1 MLKGE
6 IRPGRMAGKE
16 EVRITVDEIRL
27 IKPTLEYAEDIM
39 KLRQEILEADDEDS
53 FAGCGTLQDCE
64 TAQAW
69 IDSITLMENPE
80 TCPAGR
86 VSSNVFIAVRNADN
100 KIVGVIDLRHHLGNP
115 VLRTWGGHFGY
126 IVRPDERRK
135 GYAKEMVRLNL
146 ENCKA
151 LGLHKV
157 MITCDRAN
165 IASER
170 TILANG
176 GVFEKEVLVDGSYT
190 KRFWVTITESMLKT
204 TQNTRELGGY
214 VIRDGLATRRNSLW
228 RSDIQCYPSAEDIQL
243 LKERGITTVIDLR
256 GEKDVARKPS
266 GFARVEGFRYINCPI
281 DEGSGVPESV
291 EAVPVSYLAIACAKS
306 MPEVFRNIA
315 NAKGGVMF
323 NCTAGKDRTGVV
335 SAILLKHAGVSDEDV
350 IENYVLTR
358 EYGRERLELVHKNFP
373 EIDMNIVTP
382 REWFMEEFLRLFR
395 ERFGTTEQYFQTL
408 RLSKEEVKKIKRKLV
423 LG

>member
-1 MLKGE
+1 MRGE
-6 IRPGRMAGKE
+6 NDL
-16 EVRITVDEIRL
+16 DEIIL
-27 IKPTLEYAEDIM
+27 KKPTIEYADDIM
-39 KLRQEILEADDEDS
+39 QFKQEIMAANDPDA
-53 FAGCGTLQDCE
+53 FAGCGNLEACE
-64 TAQAW
+64 TAGQW
-69 IDSITLMENPE
+69 IDTITLMENQE

-86 VSSNVFIAVRNADN
+86 VSSNIFIAVRLSDN

-126 IVRPDERRK
+126 IVRPSERKK

-146 ENCKA
+146 EKCKE

-157 MITCDRAN
+157 MITCDRTN

-176 GVFEKEVLVDGSYT
+176 GVFEKEVPVDDGYT

-214 VIRDGLATRRNSLW
+214 VIKDGLATRRNSLW
-228 RSDIQCYPSAEDIQL
+228 RSDVQNYPSEEDLAL
-243 LKERGITTVIDLR
+243 LKERGITTILDLR
-256 GEKDVARKPS
+256 GEKDTTKKPS
-266 GFARVEGFRYINCPI
+266 GFANAEGFRYINCSI

-291 EAVPVSYLAIACAKS
+291 EAVPVSYLAIAQAKN
-306 MPEVFRNIA
+306 MPQVFRTIA
-315 NAKGGVMF
+315 KAESGVMF

-335 SAILLKHAGVSDEDV
+335 SAILLLHAGVSDEDI

-358 EYGRERLELVHKNFP
+358 EYGRERLELIHKNFP
-373 EIDMNIVTP
+373 EVDMNIVTP
-382 REWFMEEFLRLFR
+382 REWYMEEFLRLFR
-395 ERFGTTEQYFQTL
+395 AKFRTTEAYFKSLGLDGNEIEEL
-408 RLSKEEVKKIKRKLV
+408 RKKLV
-423 LG
+423 

>member
-1 MLKGE
+1 MG
-6 IRPGRMAGKE
+6 
-16 EVRITVDEIRL
+16 EIRL
-27 IKPTLEYAEDIM
+27 IKPTMEYAEDIM
-39 KLRQEILEADDEDS
+39 KFRQEIFDAKDEDA
-53 FAGCGTLQDCE
+53 FAGCGTLEKCE
-64 TAQAW
+64 TAQVW
-69 IDSITLMENPE
+69 IDSVNLMENPD
-80 TCPAGR
+80 TCPKGR
-86 VSSNVFIAVRNADN
+86 VSGNVFLAVRSSDN
-100 KIVGVIDLRHHLGNP
+100 KIVGMIDLRHHLGNP

-146 ENCKA
+146 EKCRE

-157 MITCDRAN
+157 MITCDRNN

-176 GVFEKEVLVDGSYT
+176 GVFEKEVPVDSSFT

-214 VIRDGLATRRNSLW
+214 VIKDGLATRRNSLW
-228 RSDIQCYPSAEDIQL
+228 RSDVQCYPSKEDVQL
-243 LKERGITTVIDLR
+243 LKDRGITTIIDLR
-256 GEKDVARKPS
+256 GEKDTTKKPS
-266 GFARVEGFRYINCPI
+266 GFANKEGFHYINCPV
-281 DEGSGVPESV
+281 EESSGVPESV

-306 MPEVFRNIA
+306 MPKVFKTIA
-315 NAKGGVMF
+315 NAESGVMF

-335 SAILLKHAGVSDEDV
+335 SAILLLHAGVDDSDI

-395 ERFGTTEQYFQTL
+395 KKFGTTEQYFKMLGLGET
-408 RLSKEEVKKIKRKLV
+408 EIGKITGKLV
-423 LG
+423 G

>member
-1 MLKGE
+1 M
-6 IRPGRMAGKE
+6 
-16 EVRITVDEIRL
+16 DEIKL
-27 IKPTLEYAEDIM
+27 IKPTMEYAEDIM
-39 KLRQEILEADDEDS
+39 QFRQEILDAKDPDA
-53 FAGCGTLQDCE
+53 FAGCGNLEECT
-64 TAQAW
+64 TAQQW
-69 IDSITLMENPE
+69 IDTISLMENQE
-80 TCPAGR
+80 TCPEGR
-86 VSSNVFIAVRNADN
+86 VSANIFIAVRTSDN

-115 VLRTWGGHFGY
+115 VLSLWGGHFGY
-126 IVRPDERRK
+126 IVRPSERKK
-135 GYAKEMVRLNL
+135 GHAREMVRQNL
-146 ENCKA
+146 EKCKE
-151 LGLHKV
+151 LGLHEV
-157 MITCDRAN
+157 MITCNRSN

-176 GVFEKEVLVDGSYT
+176 GVFEKEVLVDGEFT

-228 RSDIQCYPSAEDIQL
+228 RSDVQCYPCEDDVAL
-243 LKERGITTVIDLR
+243 LKERGITTILDLR

-266 GFARVEGFRYINCPI
+266 GFANVEGFHYINCPI

-291 EAVPVSYLAIACAKS
+291 EAVPVSYMAIASAAN
-306 MPEVFRNIA
+306 MPKVFRTIA
-315 NAKGGVMF
+315 VAETGVMF

-335 SAILLKHAGVSDEDV
+335 SAILLMHAGVSDEDI

-358 EYGRERLELVHKNFP
+358 EYGKERLELVHKNFP

-395 ERFGTTEQYFQTL
+395 ERFGTTEEYFRNL
-408 RLSKEEVKKIKRKLV
+408 GLGREEIEKIRQKLV
-423 LG
+423 CTK

>member
-1 MLKGE
+1 M
-6 IRPGRMAGKE
+6 
-16 EVRITVDEIRL
+16 DEIKL
-27 IKPTLEYAEDIM
+27 IKPTIEYADDIM
-39 KLRQEILEADDEDS
+39 QFRQEIFDAKDTDA
-53 FAGCGTLQDCE
+53 FAGCGNLENCE
-64 TAQAW
+64 TAQQW
-69 IDSITLMENPE
+69 IDTITLMENPD
-80 TCPAGR
+80 TCPEGR
-86 VSSNVFIAVRNADN
+86 VSANIFIAVRISDN

-126 IVRPDERRK
+126 IVRPSERKK

-146 ENCKA
+146 EKCKE

-157 MITCDRAN
+157 MITCDRNN

-176 GVFEKEVLVDGSYT
+176 GIFETEVPVDDGFT

-228 RSDIQCYPSAEDIQL
+228 RSDVQNYPSEKDFKI
-243 LKERGITTVIDLR
+243 LKERDITTIIDLR
-256 GEKDVARKPS
+256 GEKDIARRPS
-266 GFARVEGFRYINCPI
+266 GFANVDGFHYINCPI
-281 DEGSGVPESV
+281 DEGSGVPESM
-291 EAVPVSYLAIACAKS
+291 EAVPRSYIAIATAAN
-306 MPEVFRNIA
+306 MPKVFKTIA
-315 NAKGGVMF
+315 GAERGVMF

-335 SAILLKHAGVSDEDV
+335 SAILLLHAGVGDEDIV
-350 IENYVLTR
+350 ENYVLTR
-358 EYGRERLELVHKNFP
+358 EYGKERLALVHKNFP

-395 ERFGTTEQYFQTL
+395 ARFGTTEKYFKML
-408 RLSKEEVKKIKRKLV
+408 GLSDEEMERIREKLTGSRKQE
-423 LG
+423 GIFHGTF

>member
-1 MLKGE
+1 M
-6 IRPGRMAGKE
+6 
-16 EVRITVDEIRL
+16 DEIKL
-27 IKPTLEYAEDIM
+27 IKPTMEYAEDIM
-39 KLRQEILEADDEDS
+39 QFRQEIIDAKDPDA
-53 FAGCGTLQDCE
+53 FAGCGNLEDCA
-64 TAQAW
+64 TAQQW
-69 IDSITLMENPE
+69 IDTSSLMENPE
-80 TCPAGR
+80 TCPEGR
-86 VSSNVFIAVRNADN
+86 VSANIFIAVRTLDN

-126 IVRPDERRK
+126 IVRPSDRKK
-135 GYAKEMVRLNL
+135 GYAREMVRQNL
-146 ENCKA
+146 EKCKE

-157 MITCDRAN
+157 MITCDRSN
-165 IASER
+165 LASER

-176 GVFEKEVLVDGSYT
+176 GVFEKEVLVDGEYT

-228 RSDIQCYPSAEDIQL
+228 RSDVQCYPCEEDVVL
-243 LKERGITTVIDLR
+243 LKERGITTILDLR

-266 GFARVEGFRYINCPI
+266 GFANVEGFHYINYPM

-291 EAVPVSYLAIACAKS
+291 EAVPVSYMAIACAAN
-306 MPEVFRNIA
+306 MPKVFRTIA
-315 NAKGGVMF
+315 EAETGVMF

-335 SAILLKHAGVSDEDV
+335 SAILLMHAGVSDEDI

-358 EYGRERLELVHKNFP
+358 EYGKERLELVHKNFP

-395 ERFGTTEQYFQTL
+395 ERFGTTEEYFRNL
-408 RLSKEEVKKIKRKLV
+408 GLGREEIEKIRQKLV
-423 LG
+423 YTK